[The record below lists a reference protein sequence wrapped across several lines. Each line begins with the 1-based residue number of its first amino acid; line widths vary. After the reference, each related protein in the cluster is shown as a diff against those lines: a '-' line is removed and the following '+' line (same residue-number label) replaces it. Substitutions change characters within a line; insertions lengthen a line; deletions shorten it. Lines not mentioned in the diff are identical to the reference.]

1 MNECRLVSNYSFMPQ
16 GKTGDSHK
24 EANSG
29 SIQKGKL
36 NQDILMRK
44 ELTRE
49 NPSQGEGTE
58 TTVIHEDTTQWGAQK
73 EMVDTFCLRGRPYME
88 RSDTPTSAREMD
100 PSWQDATNW
109 GVTMLGIPTHLRG
122 HLLGK
127 HLSQPC

>member
-1 MNECRLVSNYSFMPQ
+1 MPQ

-58 TTVIHEDTTQWGAQK
+58 TTVIHEDTT
-73 EMVDTFCLRGRPYME
+73 RGE
-88 RSDTPTSAREMD
+88 RR
-100 PSWQDATNW
+100 
-109 GVTMLGIPTHLRG
+109 R
-122 HLLGK
+122 K
-127 HLSQPC
+127 